1 MGRLLGLNSRG
12 AIDPRWITHNRSVA
26 LSLHLASVEIY
37 NPNSVSQVYNATTN
51 TWTGTKTILWKG
63 KARIQPIGAAGDAGD
78 VYNPTLFQN
87 IKVQLAYGRN
97 EQPGVT
103 AEMPDFRPNDR
114 MIVTDSPFN
123 ESLESFIYTVVSVM
137 NSSNAWERTLLCR
150 VDTELDPTEV

>member
-1 MGRLLGLNSRG
+1 MALNSRG
-12 AIDPRWITHNRSVA
+12 AVDPRWISHNRAVA

-37 NPNSVSQVYNATTN
+37 NPNSVSQEYDPETN
-51 TWTGTKTILWKG
+51 TWTGSKTVLWDG

-97 EQPGVT
+97 GLSGAT

-123 ESLESFIYTVVSVM
+123 ESLKGFIYTVIGVM

-150 VDTELDPTEV
+150 VDTELDPTEN